1 MFPFLASILFNGLN
15 AVIVWYGSVLA
26 KQDKITVGGLT
37 SFMLFMV
44 QLIFNFIAISFAI
57 NNLFKLSGAS
67 QKIVEIMKTE
77 PVVNYHGGGMIPD
90 DRVVGELELRN
101 LTFEYPTKK
110 DVTILK
116 NVSLKVQANQVVA
129 IVGQSGCGKSS
140 IISLIERF
148 YDPKEGQ
155 VLFSGVDVK
164 DLDCRWYKRQ
174 IAIVS
179 QEPVLFAGSIR
190 ENICYGLDESE
201 VTDADVEAA
210 CDKANALNFIQDKS
224 IFPQGF

>member
-1 MFPFLASILFNGLN
+1 MLQDQDRIFTNI
-15 AVIVWYGSVLA
+15 YGMHDRSLKGA
-26 KQDKITVGGLT
+26 MARGHWDGTKDI
-37 SFMLFMV
+37 
-44 QLIFNFIAISFAI
+44 IA
-57 NNLFKLSGAS
+57 LGRD
-67 QKIVEIMKTE
+67 KIVEIMKTE

-90 DRVVGELELRN
+90 DRIVGELELRN

-179 QEPVLFAGSIR
+179 QEPVLFAGTIR

-210 CDKANALNFIQDKS
+210 CDKANALKFIQDKT

>member
-116 NVSLKVQANQVVA
+116 NVSMKVQANQVVA

-190 ENICYGLDESE
+190 ENICYGLSESD
-201 VTDADVEAA
+201 VTDAEVEAA
-210 CDKANALNFIQDKS
+210 CEKANALKFIQDKS